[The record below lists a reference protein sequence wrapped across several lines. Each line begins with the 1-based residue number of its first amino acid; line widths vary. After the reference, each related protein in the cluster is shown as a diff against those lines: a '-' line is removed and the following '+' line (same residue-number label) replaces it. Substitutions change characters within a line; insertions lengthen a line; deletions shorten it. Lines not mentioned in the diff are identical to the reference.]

1 MDRSILVGTRV
12 GLLAQHLRDQI
23 NLVKIAVS
31 EPENL
36 GGYGNDLIAQRLLE
50 SLCLPGKAFVDV
62 GAHIGSVIAGVARCC
77 SPSVIIAIEAV
88 PAKAEALRRRFPNAT
103 IHGCAAGEED
113 GEMPFFIDLQRSG
126 YSSLYP
132 RSDREQLQE
141 IRVPIR
147 RLDDLV
153 GTETA
158 DVVKIDVEGAELAVL
173 RGGKALLA
181 RDKPTIMFE
190 SGPEEVGDY
199 SKTAIWEWLDRAD
212 YDVLLPNRV
221 AHNDPGLSCDGFL
234 EAHLYPRRTTNYF
247 AVARSRRQE
256 VRARARSI
264 QKMAVA

>member
-1 MDRSILVGTRV
+1 
-12 GLLAQHLRDQI
+12 
-23 NLVKIAVS
+23 
-31 EPENL
+31 
-36 GGYGNDLIAQRLLE
+36 
-50 SLCLPGKAFVDV
+50 
-62 GAHIGSVIAGVARCC
+62 
-77 SPSVIIAIEAV
+77 
-88 PAKAEALRRRFPNAT
+88 
-103 IHGCAAGEED
+103 
-113 GEMPFFIDLQRSG
+113 LQRSG